1 MTDATQSITILPQIE
16 DLLYPLKSDELAHL
30 EASIQRDGVREPLC
44 VWDRDGELILID
56 GHHRYAISQKLG
68 VSFKT
73 IKIKFESLEDV
84 LDWVD
89 KNQLGRRNLTDEER
103 SLTIGRVYQRVRDA
117 RSQARQTGS
126 EGGDGRTV
134 DAVANEWRVSS
145 GTVKRSADFADAIE
159 QMKELGDTG
168 AIAAQKILAG
178 DVKDA
183 ITELP
188 KVMKKAPGALQLIA
202 DRIADGSVKIK
213 DAIKGYEGLGGSAPQ
228 VKPDNNADA
237 SQDVGSQ
244 GSEPSASVKGI
255 GEQDFSGIGDF
266 SLDDQEHAVSQST
279 TETNANA
286 IFAFDNLRSMSKT
299 DASTLWLSFP
309 EYVRKELLRDM
320 GRVRDW
326 IVDLSRVALG
336 DHPAQNEGNE
346 Q

>member
-1 MTDATQSITILPQIE
+1 MADATQLITILPQIE

-44 VWDRDGELILID
+44 VWDRDGELILVD
-56 GHHRYAISQKLG
+56 GHHRYAIATKLD
-68 VSFKT
+68 VDFKT

-103 SLTIGRVYQRVRDA
+103 SLTIGRIYQRVRDA
-117 RSQARQTGS
+117 RSQARQGGA
-126 EGGDGRTV
+126 EGGEGRTV

-168 AIAAQKILAG
+168 ATAAQKILAG
-178 DVKDA
+178 EVKDA

-202 DRIADGSVKIK
+202 DRIADGSTKIK
-213 DAIKGYEGLGGSAPQ
+213 DAIKGYEGLSGPALQAKPDGNAPASPGGSS
-228 VKPDNNADA
+228 PD
-237 SQDVGSQ
+237 
-244 GSEPSASVKGI
+244 SEHSESEMDL
-255 GEQDFSGIGDF
+255 GEQDFSGIGGF
-266 SLDDQEHAVSQST
+266 PVDDEHAVPQST

-286 IFAFDNLRSMSKT
+286 IFAFDNLRSLSKT
-299 DASTLWLSFP
+299 DASTLWSSFP
-309 EYVRKELLRDM
+309 EYVRKEVVRDM
-320 GRVRDW
+320 ARVRDW
-326 IVDLSRVALG
+326 IVALSDVALG
-336 DHPAQNEGNE
+336 EHAAQVEEND